1 MGTSAR
7 KERHRQQV
15 RESILKTACAIA
27 RDEGW
32 QAVTV
37 RKIADLIE
45 YTPPVLYEYFENK
58 EKLLDTIR
66 SNGFEQLKSRFR
78 DIRELYKNPEK
89 QLSEV
94 ASAIWN
100 FAQEHPEIFQV
111 MFSIG
116 GASSSPSKALYRQE
130 LDPQNNP
137 VWEMIAG
144 FKPRFAESVN
154 KTYREWLVVTYGFI
168 IIKITV
174 APGESNGFDES
185 LYMENV
191 RRYLRSIL

>member
-7 KERHRQQV
+7 KERHRKQV
-15 RESILKTACAIA
+15 RDSILRTACTIA
-27 RDEGW
+27 RNEGW

-66 SNGFEQLKSRFR
+66 SEGFEQLDTRFKEIQ
-78 DIRELYKNPEK
+78 DLYRNPEK
-89 QLSEV
+89 QLNEV

-100 FAQEHPEIFQV
+100 FARESPEVFQV
-111 MFSIG
+111 MFCIG
-116 GASSSPSKALYRQE
+116 GAFSPSKAIYQQE
-130 LDPQNNP
+130 LDYQHNP

-144 FKPRFAESVN
+144 FKPRFAEAVN
-154 KTYREWLVVTYGFI
+154 KTYREWWVVTYGFI
-168 IIKITV
+168 IIKMTV
-174 APGESNGFDES
+174 APEGSNGFDES

-191 RRYLRSIL
+191 RRYLRSIM

>member
-7 KERHRQQV
+7 KERHRKQV
-15 RESILKTACAIA
+15 RDSILKTACAIA
-27 RDEGW
+27 RNEGW

-66 SNGFEQLKSRFR
+66 SDGFEQLETRFKEIR
-78 DIRELYKNPEK
+78 DLYRNPEK
-89 QLSEV
+89 QLNEV
-94 ASAIWN
+94 ALAIWN
-100 FAQEHPEIFQV
+100 FARESPEVFQV
-111 MFSIG
+111 MFCIG
-116 GASSSPSKALYRQE
+116 GAFSPLKEIYQQKLSYQH
-130 LDPQNNP
+130 NP

-144 FKPRFAESVN
+144 FKPKFAEAVN
-154 KTYREWLVVTYGFI
+154 KTYREWWVVTYGFI
-168 IIKITV
+168 VIKMTV
-174 APGESNGFDES
+174 APDGSNGFDES

-191 RRYLRSIL
+191 RRYLRSIM

>member
-7 KERHRQQV
+7 KERHRQQL
-15 RESILKTACAIA
+15 RGSILKTACAIA

-66 SNGFEQLKSRFR
+66 SEGFEQLRSRFR
-78 DIRELYKNPEK
+78 DIQELYRNPEK

-100 FAQEHPEIFQV
+100 YAQEHPEVFRV

-116 GASSSPSKALYRQE
+116 DASSPSKTLYQQE
-130 LDPQNNP
+130 LAPHSNP

-168 IIKITV
+168 IIKMTV
-174 APGESNGFDES
+174 APGESNGFDET

>member
-7 KERHRQQV
+7 KERHRKQV
-15 RESILKTACAIA
+15 RDSILQTACAIA

-45 YTPPVLYEYFENK
+45 YTPPVLYEYFESK

-66 SNGFEQLKSRFR
+66 SEGFEQLKDRFR
-78 DIRELYKNPEK
+78 NIQELYRNPEK
-89 QLSEV
+89 QLNEV
-94 ASAIWN
+94 AAAIWN
-100 FAQEHPEIFQV
+100 FAREHPEVFQV
-111 MFSIG
+111 MFGIG
-116 GASSSPSKALYRQE
+116 GAFSPSKAVYRQE
-130 LDPQNNP
+130 LDYQENP

-154 KTYREWLVVTYGFI
+154 KTYREWWVVTYGFI
-168 IIKITV
+168 IIKMTV
-174 APGESNGFDES
+174 APEGSNGFDEN
-185 LYMENV
+185 LYLENV

>member
-7 KERHRQQV
+7 KERHRRQV
-15 RESILKTACAIA
+15 RDSILKTACAIA
-27 RDEGW
+27 RSEGW

-37 RKIADLIE
+37 RRIADLIE

-66 SNGFEQLKSRFR
+66 SEGFEQLKNRFC
-78 DIRELYKNPEK
+78 DIRELYRNPEK

-100 FAQEHPEIFQV
+100 FAREHPEIFQV

-116 GASSSPSKALYRQE
+116 EASSPSKALYQHE
-130 LDPQNNP
+130 LDPQDNP

-168 IIKITV
+168 MMKMTV

>member
-1 MGTSAR
+1 MGTSVR
-7 KERHRQQV
+7 KERHRKQV
-15 RESILKTACAIA
+15 RDSILQTACAIA

-45 YTPPVLYEYFENK
+45 YTPPVLYEYFESK

-66 SNGFEQLKSRFR
+66 SEGFEQLKDRFR
-78 DIRELYKNPEK
+78 NIQELYRNPEK
-89 QLSEV
+89 QLNEV
-94 ASAIWN
+94 AAAIWN
-100 FAQEHPEIFQV
+100 FARERPEVFQV
-111 MFSIG
+111 MFGIG
-116 GASSSPSKALYRQE
+116 GAFSPSKAVYRQE
-130 LDPQNNP
+130 LDYQENP

-154 KTYREWLVVTYGFI
+154 KTYREWWVVTYGFI
-168 IIKITV
+168 IIKMTV
-174 APGESNGFDES
+174 APEGSNGFDEN
-185 LYMENV
+185 LYLENV